1 MIIVNNKKKIVRKMN
16 FLFIL
21 LILVFS
27 KIILSF
33 ILNHLITY
41 YLRWPLFLMMIL
53 FIILIFKSIRS
64 LKVFQFENTGS
75 TFTIKYYHPLNKRI
89 IFPYIE
95 LPISSIERFKVEKK
109 ILKPDL
115 LKINILIKEK
125 NKIVRF
131 RLKVSGL
138 NDESYSKMENS
149 LQKIL

>member
-1 MIIVNNKKKIVRKMN
+1 
-16 FLFIL
+16 
-21 LILVFS
+21 
-27 KIILSF
+27 
-33 ILNHLITY
+33 
-41 YLRWPLFLMMIL
+41 MMIL

>member
-16 FLFIL
+16 FLFTL
-21 LILVFS
+21 FILVFS
-27 KIILSF
+27 KIILGL
-33 ILNHLITY
+33 ILNHLIMY

-75 TFTIKYYHPLNKRI
+75 NFTIKYYHPLNNRV

-95 LPISSIERFKVEKK
+95 LPLSSIEKFKVEKK

-131 RLKVSGL
+131 RFKVSGL
-138 NDESYSKMENS
+138 NDKSYSEMENS
-149 LQKIL
+149 LPKNL